1 MGNLQK
7 QAGAKTAKGTKK
19 QKRDTQAKA
28 QGGSSFPQPL
38 SQEDEKYNISK
49 YESGTPAEKK
59 QAKDTLIERNL
70 RLVAHIVKKFHHQ
83 DAEDLISIGT
93 IGLIKGISSFDSA
106 KGVRLATYASRCIE
120 NEIRMHLRATR
131 KHQGDVSIQDPIG
144 TDREGNKITY
154 EEKLADDS
162 EELSEIVALRIQVKF
177 LYDKLAEVL
186 DEREREIIEM
196 RYGLRCGEEITQRE
210 IGKLLNIS
218 RSYVSRLEKKALEKL
233 NREFHADSD

>member
-1 MGNLQK
+1 
-7 QAGAKTAKGTKK
+7 
-19 QKRDTQAKA
+19 
-28 QGGSSFPQPL
+28 
-38 SQEDEKYNISK
+38 
-49 YESGTPAEKK
+49 
-59 QAKDTLIERNL
+59 
-70 RLVAHIVKKFHHQ
+70 
-83 DAEDLISIGT
+83 
-93 IGLIKGISSFDSA
+93 
-106 KGVRLATYASRCIE
+106 
-120 NEIRMHLRATR
+120 MHLRTTR

-210 IGKLLNIS
+210 IGDLLNIS

-233 NREFHADSD
+233 NREFQAGHE